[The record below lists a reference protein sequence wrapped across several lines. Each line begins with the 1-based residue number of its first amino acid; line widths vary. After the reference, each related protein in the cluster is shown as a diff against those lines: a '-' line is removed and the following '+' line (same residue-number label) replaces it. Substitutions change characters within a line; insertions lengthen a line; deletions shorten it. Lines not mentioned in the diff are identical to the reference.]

1 MEGIVHLSFL
11 SKGASFLPICHAESM
26 QAAVTE
32 NPNLG
37 SVTKKH
43 LFLAVLEAGRLRSK
57 HRWMQRLVR
66 PTSWSTDSCLLIVSS
81 PARRSKGTFWGLFK
95 KGTNPIH
102 AGEATLVTS
111 LPPRSPPL
119 KTITFGG
126 RFQHIISAW
135 SSRPSRKMVYVGRV
149 GMEIEIQHC
158 SGYNDLWELPNQTEL
173 VF

>member
-57 HRWMQRLVR
+57 HRWMQRLVS
-66 PTSWSTDSCLLIVSS
+66 PTLWSTDSCLLIVSS
-81 PARRSKGTFWGLFK
+81 PARRSKSTFWGLFK

-111 LPPRSPPL
+111 LPPRSPTSKNHHIWGQVSTYNLSLEQPS
-119 KTITFGG
+119 
-126 RFQHIISAW
+126 FQENGLCGQGWYGNRNTALQW
-135 SSRPSRKMVYVGRV
+135 A
-149 GMEIEIQHC
+149 Q
-158 SGYNDLWELPNQTEL
+158 
-173 VF
+173 